1 MSTPKQLRYDK
12 LGPTVVQALQKRQF
26 DAVYF
31 SNADA
36 AIAHFRSLLSRE
48 MLISFGGSQTLAEL
62 NIPEMLV
69 QNGYR
74 VLDRA
79 RAKTPEQR
87 EEIMRLALTCDT
99 FLMSANAITQ
109 DGQLVNLDGNGNR
122 LAPLL
127 YGPRQVI
134 VLAGMNKVVATAED
148 AIRRV
153 RTIAAPENAQRF
165 GLSTPCS
172 KTGACADCLSPE
184 CICAQLL
191 QTRFCRP
198 AKRIRVILIGQDYGM

>member
-1 MSTPKQLRYDK
+1 MSTPKKSRYDK
-12 LGPTVVQALQKRQF
+12 LGPTVVQALQRRQF
-26 DAVYF
+26 DAAYF
-31 SNADA
+31 SCADD
-36 AIAHFRSLLSRE
+36 AIAHFLSLLNKE
-48 MLISFGGSQTLAEL
+48 MLISFGGSQTLSEL
-62 NIPEMLV
+62 GIPAMLT

-79 RAKTPEQR
+79 CAKTPEQR

-99 FLMSANAITQ
+99 FLMSANAISQ
-109 DGQLVNLDGNGNR
+109 DGQLVNLDGMGNR

-134 VLAGMNKVVATAED
+134 VIAGMNKVTATAED
-148 AIRRV
+148 AVRRV

-165 GLSTPCS
+165 GLSTPCA
-172 KTGACADCLSPE
+172 KTGACADCLCPDG
-184 CICAQLL
+184 ICSQLL

-198 AKRIRVILIGQDYGM
+198 AKRIRVILIGEDYGM

>member
-1 MSTPKQLRYDK
+1 MQAPKKSRYDK
-12 LGPTVVQALQKRQF
+12 LGPLVVQALQKRYF

-31 SNADA
+31 SDADA
-36 AIAHFRSLLSRE
+36 ALSHLLSLLTKD
-48 MLISFGGSQTLAEL
+48 MLISFGGSQTLSEL
-62 NIPEMLV
+62 SIPAMLT

-74 VLDRA
+74 VLDRGC
-79 RAKTPEQR
+79 AKTPEQR
-87 EEIMRLALTCDT
+87 EDIMRLALTCDT

-122 LAPLL
+122 LAPLV

-134 VLAGMNKVVATAED
+134 VVAGMNKVVPTAED

-153 RTIAAPENAQRF
+153 RTLAAPENAQRF
-165 GLSTPCS
+165 SLSTPCA
-172 KTGACADCLSPE
+172 KTGACADCTSPD

-191 QTRFCRP
+191 QTRLCRP
-198 AKRIRVILIGQDYGM
+198 PKRIRVILIGQDYGM